1 MPRIVSRYY
10 NDRLAAERLRK
21 CYEIAPPAAK
31 AYLEGEIDHVLSRL
45 RIFQDDVAEPAVLE
59 LGCGY
64 GRVLARLA
72 EVVRRV
78 WGIDTSHRSLVMA
91 GESTDIGSA
100 CRLIA
105 MDAGRMGFTAGIFD
119 LVVCIQNGIS
129 AFGIDPSLLVREA
142 VRVTRPG
149 GRVLFSSYAE
159 RFWPHRLEWFK
170 VQADHGLIGEIDLQ
184 ATGDGVIVC
193 RDGFRATTVGPEDF
207 RKLAEEVGIEPSLV
221 EVGGSSL
228 FCELE
233 VP

>member
-1 MPRIVSRYY
+1 VSRYY
-10 NDRLAAERLRK
+10 TDKLAAERLRK
-21 CYEIAPPAAK
+21 CYEIAPPTAK
-31 AYLEGEIDHVLSRL
+31 AYLEDEVKHVLSRL
-45 RIFQDDVAEPAVLE
+45 RVFRPVTQPAVLE

-64 GRVLARLA
+64 GRVLARLTK
-72 EVVRRV
+72 VSRDV

-91 GESTDIGSA
+91 GEFVGTG
-100 CRLIA
+100 CRLVA
-105 MDAGRMGFTAGIFD
+105 MDAGRMGFPKGVFD
-119 LVVCIQNGIS
+119 LVICIQNGIS
-129 AFGIDPSLLVREA
+129 AFGIDPSVLVREA

-193 RDGFRATTVGPEDF
+193 KDGFRATTVDPEGF
-207 RKLAEEVGIEPSLV
+207 RTLAREVGIEPRLV

-228 FCELE
+228 FCELR